1 MRQFKLERVYAL
13 DARVLD
19 LPKNGI
25 IGVDVNGDWFLLE
38 LLGDKED
45 DLLEYRRDMANL
57 LLAGAFEENKP
68 VEFFRDYW
76 TFVCGHGDL
85 KKVYFQQIIV
95 KSKKT
100 QILGIM
106 EELA

>member
-1 MRQFKLERVYAL
+1 MRQFQLERVYSL
-13 DARVLD
+13 DERTED

-25 IGVDVNGDWFLLE
+25 IGVDSNGDWFILE
-38 LLGDKED
+38 LLGDNEQ
-45 DLLEYRRDMANL
+45 DLLSYRRDMANL
-57 LLAGAFEENKP
+57 LLAGAFEENRP

-76 TFVCGHGDL
+76 RFICGQKDL
-85 KKVYFQQIIV
+85 HAVYFQSIIV
-95 KSKKT
+95 NARKT